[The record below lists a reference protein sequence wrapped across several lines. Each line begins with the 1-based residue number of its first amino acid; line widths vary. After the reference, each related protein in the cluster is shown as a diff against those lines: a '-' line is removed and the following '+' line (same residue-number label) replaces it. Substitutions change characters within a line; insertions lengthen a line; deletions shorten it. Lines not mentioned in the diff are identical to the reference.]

1 MKIAE
6 VVLPIP
12 VDKSFSYS
20 VPEAFAAQLRAG
32 MRVKV
37 PFGNRKLTGFVIK
50 TSDVRRPTSDGK
62 ILKDII
68 NTVDEEPVI
77 NAEIMKLCE
86 WISSYY
92 FCPLGKVLHAAVPV
106 RDSRAS
112 PLRVVRRAQETSEN
126 SGLWPV
132 ASCQQDDQNLIS
144 GSQLTTDHSPL
155 TTNLP
160 VLTGEQES
168 AVGQVKA
175 CIESGKHGVFL
186 FEGPPRSGKT
196 ESCMRAI
203 ALARKKNR
211 RVLVLVPEISALA
224 ALAGRLKTR
233 FAGERIAVLHS
244 DLKQKDYDSVWCGIK
259 RGEADIVAGT
269 RSAVFCP
276 VENIGL
282 IVVESEE
289 DGSFKEQMEPRYHAR
304 DAAVERGRICGAA
317 VILKSGSPSME
328 SHYSAVKGRYILCG
342 FSVPQGGGEV
352 PEVEIIDKN
361 QARQVRQKS
370 WIFSSRLIEAI
381 RLKLETGEK
390 IFLFL
395 NRRGF
400 ASLLL
405 CDECGKGMHCP
416 GCGVPLTFH
425 KPDLLLCHRC
435 NYSVK
440 APDTCP
446 DCGKKSMRRFGM
458 GTQQA
463 FDELKRLFP
472 QTPSGRLDADAAKD
486 VLSAGQILADFRAGK
501 TRILVG
507 TQMAAGEELGGFG
520 LLGVVLADFLMNIP
534 DFRSPERTYQII
546 SRLMGG
552 LAAKE
557 GGSRP
562 LVIIQ
567 TYNPNHYVFS
577 ALKEGYDSFF
587 RDESRIRRRLRYPP
601 FSSLINLIISA
612 GTEQKSA
619 QAAEKIREALAA
631 RKGAAGRSG
640 RFDMLG
646 PAPAPVPVIRGKYRY
661 EIMLKGKKTALDKLV
676 DTVAEQRFGSK
687 TEKVAV
693 DVDPI
698 RML

>member
-1 MKIAE
+1 
-6 VVLPIP
+6 
-12 VDKSFSYS
+12 
-20 VPEAFAAQLRAG
+20 
-32 MRVKV
+32 
-37 PFGNRKLTGFVIK
+37 
-50 TSDVRRPTSDGK
+50 
-62 ILKDII
+62 
-68 NTVDEEPVI
+68 
-77 NAEIMKLCE
+77 
-86 WISSYY
+86 
-92 FCPLGKVLHAAVPV
+92 
-106 RDSRAS
+106 
-112 PLRVVRRAQETSEN
+112 
-126 SGLWPV
+126 
-132 ASCQQDDQNLIS
+132 
-144 GSQLTTDHSPL
+144 
-155 TTNLP
+155 

-520 LLGVVLADFLMNIP
+520 LLGVVLADFSMNIP

-577 ALKEGYDSFF
+577 ALKEGYDFFF

>member
-1 MKIAE
+1 MNFLFRLLHPLTPGEAE
-6 VVLPIP
+6 DPALEPAL
-12 VDKSFSYS
+12 
-20 VPEAFAAQLRAG
+20 E
-32 MRVKV
+32 RVA
-37 PFGNRKLTGFVIK
+37 
-50 TSDVRRPTSDGK
+50 GK
-62 ILKDII
+62 IGANLKQTRAWPGRYRVAIGKALAQARRVAQGVPGPVTLDREHW
-68 NTVDEEPVI
+68 VKDPFVHALFASAEE
-77 NAEIMKLCE
+77 MRRLL
-86 WISSYY
+86 S
-92 FCPLGKVLHAAVPV
+92 
-106 RDSRAS
+106 AS
-112 PLRVVRRAQETSEN
+112 PTL
-126 SGLWPV
+126 G
-132 ASCQQDDQNLIS
+132 D
-144 GSQLTTDHSPL
+144 
-155 TTNLP
+155 
-160 VLTGEQES
+160 
-168 AVGQVKA
+168 
-175 CIESGKHGVFL
+175 F
-186 FEGPPRSGKT
+186 
-196 ESCMRAI
+196 
-203 ALARKKNR
+203 
-211 RVLVLVPEISALA
+211 
-224 ALAGRLKTR
+224 
-233 FAGERIAVLHS
+233 
-244 DLKQKDYDSVWCGIK
+244 
-259 RGEADIVAGT
+259 IVA
-269 RSAVFCP
+269 
-276 VENIGL
+276 
-282 IVVESEE
+282 
-289 DGSFKEQMEPRYHAR
+289 
-304 DAAVERGRICGAA
+304 
-317 VILKSGSPSME
+317 
-328 SHYSAVKGRYILCG
+328 
-342 FSVPQGGGEV
+342 QGGGEV

-520 LLGVVLADFLMNIP
+520 LLGVVLADFSMNIP